1 MKIEKKLI
9 ACSILALAIGVS
21 SVLPLTFLMSATA
34 EVNPVALEALSSEP
48 WFSIDVPY
56 SYWMTRDGKIEGM
69 DVDPDID
76 ETTLVSSQYLI
87 ALNMT
92 LNVDTTGYP
101 ADARIEY
108 YQINVTSDKG
118 PVETIC
124 WFVGTEL
131 GSGSFSFQDFIK
143 DFHFSRDEWFDTDA
157 FNTGIGDV
165 SNGVVRHDW
174 ATGFS
179 LMWRVG
185 RMGAG
190 TIGHSGTSNL
200 VSALREAET
209 LTITIRRVGW
219 VTFTANSTLVTL
231 AENEAVEQ
239 VQLEKFGE
247 GFLYNNVVP
256 EEELSKIDLTRPP
269 IQFNNH
275 P

>member
-34 EVNPVALEALSSEP
+34 KVNAIPENLSSEP

-69 DVDPDID
+69 DVDSDID
-76 ETTLVSSQYLI
+76 ETTLVSSQYLM
-87 ALNMT
+87 ALNIT
-92 LNVDTTGYP
+92 LNVDTTNYP

-118 PVETIC
+118 PVENGC
-124 WFVGTEL
+124 WFVGTNL
-131 GSGSFSFQDFIK
+131 NGGSFSFQDFIE

-157 FNTGIGDV
+157 FNTANDGI
-165 SNGVVRHDW
+165 SSGVVRRDW

-179 LMWRVG
+179 LLWRVG
-185 RMGAG
+185 SSGAG
-190 TIGHSGTSNL
+190 TIGHSGTSDL

-209 LTITIRRVGW
+209 LTISISRVGW
-219 VTFTANSTLVTL
+219 ITFTANSTLVTL
-231 AENEAVEQ
+231 ANNEVVEQ

-247 GFLYNNVVP
+247 GFLYNSVVP
-256 EEELSKIDLTRPP
+256 EEELATIDLTSPP
-269 IQFNNH
+269 ISFNN
-275 P
+275 